1 MCLPASVLDKDAY
14 SQNDNPINPYS
25 QFSEPGDD
33 SVYKAGG
40 KDEVDRRKK
49 ALTAALDRFQ
59 KTPEYITTKQAQ
71 GLKASLT
78 KGLIEFDYAIFWAP
92 EKKLL
97 FDRSFDMSR

>member
-1 MCLPASVLDKDAY
+1 MDAFRIFWALLVFLGCMESLSCRVFASLDKDAY

-25 QFSEPGDD
+25 QFSEPGED

-49 ALTAALDRFQ
+49 ALTAALKRFEN
-59 KTPEYITTKQAQ
+59 TPEYITTKQAQ

-78 KGLIEFDYAIFWAP
+78 KVLT
-92 EKKLL
+92 
-97 FDRSFDMSR
+97 M